1 VSSESEPR
9 PAAKPNLGPKA
20 GPANRRALIEAAR
33 EVFHDE
39 GFGAPLSA
47 VARRAG
53 VGQGS
58 LYRHFPDR
66 MSLGIAVFDENVT
79 ELEELAARPDA
90 TLDDLLVRIAE
101 QAIGSTAILDMIT
114 SDLADE
120 RAAPLGVRVAAL
132 AATLRDREVRAG
144 RLGAHVSADDVIL
157 AIGMLALVLAR
168 MPEDSRERASA
179 QARAIFHTAFAPTAD
194 GAESAGPA
202 QAAGR

>member
-1 VSSESEPR
+1 VSSESKPR

-66 MSLGIAVFDENVT
+66 MSLGIAVFDENIT

-114 SDLADE
+114 SDITDE
-120 RAAPLGVRVAAL
+120 RAAHLGERVAAV
-132 AATLRDREVRAG
+132 AAELRDREVHAG
-144 RLGAHVSADDVIL
+144 RLAAHVSAEDVML

-168 MPEDSRERASA
+168 TPEDSRERVSA
-179 QARAIFHTAFAPTAD
+179 QARAIFHTAFAPTAA
-194 GAESAGPA
+194 GAESA
-202 QAAGR
+202 AGG